1 MKLGLVIEE
10 SQGLQTHLNLRTD
23 LTGSLVKMF
32 STTSCGRWFF
42 LCRRLRGCGRG
53 SLVWDIFSA
62 EELFQENRVKSNLLC
77 IALKHIS
84 FFFSFLFLLGYCHI
98 TNSGDWH
105 FHCPVFTSALDSKKI
120 ISFIFIQLS
129 LDMTNSLIGWGWIF
143 T

>member
-32 STTSCGRWFF
+32 SSTSCGRWFF

-84 FFFSFLFLLGYCHI
+84 FFFSFFFFYWGTATLPILE
-98 TNSGDWH
+98 
-105 FHCPVFTSALDSKKI
+105 
-120 ISFIFIQLS
+120 
-129 LDMTNSLIGWGWIF
+129 IGIF
-143 T
+143 TVQCLHQLLTLKK

>member
-23 LTGSLVKMF
+23 LTGSLVKIF

-53 SLVWDIFSA
+53 SLVRDIFSA

-84 FFFSFLFLLGYCHI
+84 FFFSFLFYWGTATLPILE
-98 TNSGDWH
+98 
-105 FHCPVFTSALDSKKI
+105 
-120 ISFIFIQLS
+120 
-129 LDMTNSLIGWGWIF
+129 IGIF
-143 T
+143 TVQCLHQLLTLKK